1 MFPLAFPLRI
11 LRRYAKRNQTVL
23 DPFCGRGTTNFAA
36 RLEGLSSLGVDSSP
50 VAAAITEAKLA
61 QVGIPEILSEA
72 RDILSAIKPY
82 DIPSGPFWEWAYHAE
97 VLVDLCR
104 FRSAFLQ
111 DCSTPA
117 RIALRGIILGALHGP
132 RQKTF
137 QSYFSNQSPRTYA
150 PKPAY
155 AVRYWKNRDLQPL
168 QVDVLGIMERR
179 AKRYYGSLPKS
190 DGEVRLRDSRE
201 IDSLK
206 PVSGKPKFSW
216 VITSPPY
223 YGMRTYITDQWLRY
237 WFLGGAADVD
247 YKNKHQI
254 LHSNPQDYVSD
265 IRRIWNNVADCCK
278 PDAKMVVRFGG
289 ISSRPDDPLD
299 IIKNS
304 FRNSRWRLST
314 IKDAGT
320 SLEGKRQADAFLRS
334 HSEAIVEYDI
344 WADLA

>member
-1 MFPLAFPLRI
+1 
-11 LRRYAKRNQTVL
+11 
-23 DPFCGRGTTNFAA
+23 
-36 RLEGLSSLGVDSSP
+36 
-50 VAAAITEAKLA
+50 
-61 QVGIPEILSEA
+61 
-72 RDILSAIKPY
+72 
-82 DIPSGPFWEWAYHAE
+82 
-97 VLVDLCR
+97 
-104 FRSAFLQ
+104 
-111 DCSTPA
+111 
-117 RIALRGIILGALHGP
+117 
-132 RQKTF
+132 
-137 QSYFSNQSPRTYA
+137 
-150 PKPAY
+150 
-155 AVRYWKNRDLQPL
+155 
-168 QVDVLGIMERR
+168 MERR